1 MGVLVRKNQGN
12 IILTRIAR
20 LAIVGFL
27 TAFAAAFV
35 DTIWAV
41 YMEKF
46 LGNMAW
52 VGFFSAFLT
61 IIAFFAFFF
70 FVPFIEKRNK
80 SNLYSL
86 SLALYAIIYLIFAIN
101 SNPYIFAVLAIVST
115 ILTTLKITSFGII
128 IRDKSRETELSRNEG
143 VMYTLMNVAWV
154 IGPLLAGLLSEFLGI
169 SFIFVISAMFIILAL
184 ISFKVSKIQDPNLKK
199 KIDRN
204 MYKNFIEFFRNK
216 NRVLSYIIGGGIP
229 FWWGLIYLF
238 IPMYIIEKGLPIEWV
253 GYFLFAI
260 AVPMM
265 FFTYLFAKLA
275 GKIGFKK
282 LFKIGFFIL
291 FASVLACFFV
301 SGVPTIFGLSNIYTI
316 LGILVLASVGMAML
330 ESTVEAYF
338 FDLMKGKEELHFYG
352 PYNTNLEVSRLIAY
366 AVPSL
371 ILIFLPFKFI
381 FLFFAAAMLSLF
393 FLSFKIKEVI
403 EKRRHNHHK

>member
-12 IILTRIAR
+12 IILTRIAK
-20 LAIVGFL
+20 LAVVGFL
-27 TAFAAAFV
+27 TSFAAALI

-41 YMEKF
+41 YMEKL
-46 LGNMAW
+46 LGDMAL

-61 IIAFFAFFF
+61 IIAFFAFCF
-70 FVPFIEKRNK
+70 FVPFIEKKNK

-86 SLALYAIIYLIFAIN
+86 SLALFAIIYLTIAIN
-101 SNPYIFAVLAIVST
+101 RNPYIFAVLAIVST
-115 ILTTLKITSFGII
+115 ILTTLRITSFGII
-128 IRDKSRETELSRNEG
+128 IRDKSKETELSRNEG

-154 IGPLLAGLLSEFLGI
+154 IGPLIAGILSELLGI
-169 SFIFVISAMFIILAL
+169 SFIFVISAIFMILAL
-184 ISFKVSKIQDPNLKK
+184 LSFKVSGIKDSNLKK

-204 MYKNFIEFFRNK
+204 MFKNFAEFFRNK
-216 NRVLSYIIGGGIP
+216 NRVLAYIIGGGVP
-229 FWWGLIYLF
+229 FWWALIYLF
-238 IPMYIIEKGLPIEWV
+238 IPMYIIQKGLPIEWV
-253 GYFLFAI
+253 GYFLFAV
-260 AVPMM
+260 AVPMIL
-265 FFTYLFAKLA
+265 FTYVFAKLA
-275 GKIGFKK
+275 GRVGFKK

-301 SGVPTIFGLSNIYTI
+301 GGIPTLFGLSNVYII

-371 ILIFLPFKFI
+371 ILIFLPFKYI
-381 FLFFAAAMLSLF
+381 FLFFAAIMAAYF
-393 FLSFKIKEVI
+393 ILSFTIKEVI
-403 EKRRHNHHK
+403 EKRHHNHKK